1 MNVNALTMSII
12 VVQIIRLDG
21 VNENCQ
27 TKQNYSICTVWNV
40 KILLG

>member
-1 MNVNALTMSII
+1 MNVNALTVCIS

-21 VNENCQ
+21 GNENSQ
-27 TKQNYSICTVWNV
+27 AKQNSSICTVWNV